1 MKNLAWLLA
10 LPALGAVDGVVR
22 NATTGK
28 EQANVLVNLVQPG
41 EGGMKTIGT
50 AKSGPDGKF
59 TIDKPLTG
67 PGLLQGIHQGV
78 VYSLMVQPGAPQTG
92 LRLNVFDTTKDA
104 AAGKLAQR
112 MILLQPSE
120 TALVVN
126 ETLLF
131 ENPTQAS
138 FSDPVNGSVRFFL
151 PAAAQGQVQ
160 VTIAGPG
167 GMPVQR
173 EAEKTARPNVYKVDY
188 ALKPGETRFDLAYSL
203 PKGDFT
209 GRLEYP
215 AAPTRIV
222 TPATVTVSGE
232 GLAPLGQEPQT
243 KANLYEVKQ
252 PEFAYKVEGV
262 GTLRSAEAAPEEG
275 DGPSI
280 QVIRPRLY
288 ERFYLLLGL
297 AAGILILG
305 FLVLYRSEG
314 SRRS

>member
-59 TIDKPLTG
+59 SIDKALTG

-78 VYSLMVQPGAPQTG
+78 IYSLMVQPGAPQTG
-92 LRLNVFDTTKDA
+92 LQLSVFDTTKDP

-126 ETLLF
+126 ETLIF

-138 FSDPVNGSVRFFL
+138 FLDPVNGSVRFFL
-151 PAAAQGQVQ
+151 PAAAQGTLQ

-173 EAEKTARPNVYKVDY
+173 EAENTARPNVYKVDY

-203 PKGDFT
+203 PKGDFS

-222 TPATVTVSGE
+222 TPSTVTVSGD
-232 GLAPLGQEPQT
+232 GLKPLGQEPQT
-243 KANLYEVKQ
+243 KANIYEIQK
-252 PEFAYKVEGV
+252 PEFVFKVEGT

-280 QVIRPRLY
+280 QVIGPRLY
-288 ERFYLLLGL
+288 ERLYLLLGL
-297 AAGILILG
+297 AVGILILG